1 MEIIELHTITD
12 AQVADL
18 LGLMRELNASLDVSA
33 DMLRAVAS
41 APDSHLFAA
50 VLDGRI
56 VGTATLCVFYS
67 PTGRKGK
74 IEDVVVSSA
83 CRGMGLGRQLM
94 AFAIEYARLNCAPM
108 ELALT
113 SNPSREAAN
122 KLYQALGFHY
132 YETNVY
138 KLSI

>member
-1 MEIIELHTITD
+1 MIVELNTLSN

-18 LGLMRELNASLDVSA
+18 LGLMRELNASLTVTA
-33 DMLRAVAS
+33 DLLRAVVAS
-41 APDSHLFAA
+41 KDSHLFAA
-50 VLDGRI
+50 VLDGHI

-83 CRGMGLGRQLM
+83 SRGMGLGRQLM
-94 AFAIEYARLNCAPM
+94 AFAIEYAREHCAPM

-113 SNPSREAAN
+113 SNPSRETAN